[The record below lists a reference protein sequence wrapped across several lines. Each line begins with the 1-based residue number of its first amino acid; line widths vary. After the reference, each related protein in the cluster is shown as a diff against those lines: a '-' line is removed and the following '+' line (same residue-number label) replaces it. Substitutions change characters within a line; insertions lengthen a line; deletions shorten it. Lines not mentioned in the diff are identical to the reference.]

1 MYWMDAHFRNHL
13 VLELC
18 SIGRSFLTALMLL
31 PLAPFGAHTAYH
43 HAENDCRNARRST
56 GTEA

>member
-1 MYWMDAHFRNHL
+1 MDAHFRNHL
-13 VLELC
+13 VLELRP
-18 SIGRSFLTALMLL
+18 IGRSFLTALMLL

-56 GTEA
+56 GTGA